1 MITKLITHP
10 ECSPRT
16 RKPSDGYFIT
26 VAGNVGAGKSTFTKI
41 IGKKLGFNTRFE
53 KVDDNPYLE
62 DFYQDQA
69 RWGFH
74 LQLYFL
80 SQRFQDQKSIGA
92 SAQNFIQDRSIYEDA
107 EIFAK
112 SLYDNGKM
120 TERDFQTYTDLFYCM
135 MHPYLVKPDLMIY
148 LDGSVD
154 TIIDRIHL
162 RGREM
167 EKKVPRDYWEN
178 LHVRYKTWIREYKE
192 SPVLVVNID
201 QTDLVENPEQVDM
214 IVDEIRHLQTYRVK
228 NMNSVNRAK

>member
-1 MITKLITHP
+1 MLTKLIIP
-10 ECSPRT
+10 KNYIPKN
-16 RKPSDGYFIT
+16 RKTSDGFFIT
-26 VAGNVGAGKSTFTKI
+26 VAGNVGAGKSTFTQL
-41 IGKKLGFNTRFE
+41 IGEKLNFNTSFE

-80 SQRFQDQKSIGA
+80 SQRFQDQKAIGEA
-92 SAQNFIQDRSIYEDA
+92 KEDHIQDRSIYEDA

-120 TERDFQTYTDLFYCM
+120 SERDFHTYSELFYAM
-135 MHPYLVKPDLMIY
+135 MSPYLVKPDLMVY

-154 TIIDRIHL
+154 TIIDRISQ

-167 EKKVPRDYWEN
+167 EKAVPRDYWLN
-178 LHVRYKTWIREYKE
+178 LHYRYEKWLKEYKE

-201 QTDLVENPEQVDM
+201 EVDLVENPDQV
-214 IVDEIRHLQTYRVK
+214 IAIAREIEHYQ
-228 NMNSVNRAK
+228 NSNLKDIRKIL